1 MSKDVVKVKVHGLK
15 ELDKAL
21 NALDLDLRTKAA
33 REAGRNAMRPVLEA
47 ARQNVPVDTGAL
59 KSGIKLSAT
68 TAPSRLAKT
77 KGKKVSMI
85 ASVYISGKG
94 RKFKGVAVEYGN
106 SRRAATPFLRPAIR
120 GREKT
125 VFMLFRKHLKN
136 SIIKQA
142 KKQSRR
148 TR

>member
-77 KGKKVSMI
+77 KGKKGILS
-85 ASVYISGKG
+85 
-94 RKFKGVAVEYGN
+94 
-106 SRRAATPFLRPAIR
+106 P
-120 GREKT
+120 
-125 VFMLFRKHLKN
+125 
-136 SIIKQA
+136 
-142 KKQSRR
+142 
-148 TR
+148 